1 VSLFSPPSAAPFPP
15 DRGPTAGASSEYSVQ
30 PLESS
35 WAPFQKTNVYPIPDT
50 IFQRYNRGN
59 ITTRMGL
66 FAEINHAWACVDNAL
81 LLWDYTHPN
90 PELVG
95 FEDES
100 HGIRAVA
107 LVPPKPGVFIAAI
120 THILV
125 VATTADIILL
135 GVAASTTPTGAKTIS
150 LYQTKMSLHRGSS
163 DVSIIAGTST
173 GRIFV
178 GGDGDTDIS
187 EVYYQQEERWF
198 SSRCGKINHAHPGWS
213 SVVPV
218 LPANI
223 WGPREAEHLVDMV
236 VDDTRNLLYT
246 LSNKSTIRTYHMEAP
261 DKLRKLIEKERNHC
275 LRDIAHM
282 INTSPL
288 LTERM
293 SIVSISPIPAQEA
306 SKLHLMALTS
316 TGCRLFLSATSSAS
330 YMVGP
335 SSDHAPQSMQVQFVK
350 FPPSEQAAQGRSQ
363 ARPGEPSDLPDLQSR
378 TLDASRFGER
388 FPPGYFFASVS
399 KEANPDADLLF
410 VSAPET
416 GRIKGTSPASALK
429 YYEHGTWLD
438 LGERSRVL
446 AVGRTTK
453 TFAAARQPLGFGNEL
468 AVQFD
473 QPPSEFAVMT
483 NDGVHV
489 VRRRRLVDIFATAI
503 RNAAGEDGLDRE
515 TRRFIQLYGRVETIS
530 AALAVAC
537 GQGSDLRAATGRAA
551 DHATQDLARAA
562 FVNFGGQPMVA
573 ETDGAALT
581 VDSVRL
587 SSRHDALALYLT
599 RLVRTLWR
607 ARVVSPSVTPTGV
620 VVNSTVP
627 TAKLA
632 VVQDSLER
640 LRNFLA
646 ANAGSIQG
654 LSGPADLQ
662 QTRNRNDEIA
672 VQAEHQALHALQ
684 KLMESVSEGISFV
697 LMLFDERVADIYAR
711 LDETSRQQLKDL
723 TYESL
728 FSQPSGR
735 ELAKLLVK
743 AIVNRNIES
752 GSNVETVANALRR
765 RCGSFCSPDD
775 VVIFKAQEQLQR
787 AAEQANT
794 PTTARALLNESLHL
808 FQQVAENLSF
818 GNLQSAV
825 EQYVDLKY
833 YAGAVQLC
841 LTAAREKD
849 RGDTALSWIQEGQPA
864 NDLRRA
870 AWEERRR
877 YYDVV
882 HRVLQRLD
890 ADSGAEPEVVDGR
903 PTLAAT
909 KRAEAYNV
917 VNDSDDEVFHFG
929 LYEWYIDQNWTDRII
944 AVESPH
950 VVSFL
955 QRLASVDVRHAEL
968 LCRFYTHRGRFFE
981 AATVQADLANSDFDI
996 GIKDRITLLSRAK
1009 GNANVGTAGVG
1020 RQEQQKLNHEVTEL
1034 LEIAHIQDD
1043 LFERLIVDSRIPD
1056 ERKADIRSSLDGK
1069 ILGLTDVSRRRE
1081 PHPRR
1086 GC

>member
-1 VSLFSPPSAAPFPP
+1 
-15 DRGPTAGASSEYSVQ
+15 
-30 PLESS
+30 
-35 WAPFQKTNVYPIPDT
+35 VYPIPDT
-50 IFQRYNRGN
+50 IFQQYNLGN
-59 ITTRMGL
+59 ISTRMGL

-81 LLWDYTHPN
+81 FLWDYTHPN
-90 PELVG
+90 PELIG
-95 FEDES
+95 FEDQP

-125 VATTADIILL
+125 VATTADILLL
-135 GVAASTTPTGAKTIS
+135 GVAASTTPTGAHTLS

-163 DVSIIAGTST
+163 DVSLIVGTAT

-178 GGDGDTDIS
+178 GGDGDIDIS

-198 SSRCGKINHAHPGWS
+198 SSRCGKINHTHPGWS

-218 LPANI
+218 LPTHL
-223 WGPREAEHLVDMV
+223 WGPSEAEHLVDMV

-330 YMVGP
+330 YLVGP
-335 SSDHAPQSMQVQFVK
+335 SSDLAPQSMQVQFVK
-350 FPPSEQAAQGRSQ
+350 FPPPEQAAPARVPV
-363 ARPGEPSDLPDLQSR
+363 RPGEPSDLPDLRSR
-378 TLDASRFGER
+378 ALDASRFGQR
-388 FPPGYFFASVS
+388 FSPGYFFASVS
-399 KEANPDADLLF
+399 KEADPNTDLVF

-416 GRIKGTSPASALK
+416 GRIKGSSPASTLK
-429 YYEHGTWLD
+429 YYEHGNWLD
-438 LGERSRVL
+438 LGERNRVL

-453 TFAAARQPLGFGNEL
+453 AFAAARQPLGFGNEL

-483 NDGVHV
+483 SDGVHV
-489 VRRRRLVDIFATAI
+489 VRRRRLVDIFATAV
-503 RNAAGEDGLDRE
+503 RNAAGDDGLDRE

-551 DHATQDLARAA
+551 DHTTQDLARAA
-562 FVNFGGQPMVA
+562 FVNFGGQPTVA

-581 VDSVRL
+581 IDSVRL

-599 RLVRTLWR
+599 RLIRTLWK
-607 ARVVSPSVTPTGV
+607 AKVIAPSTSPTGV
-620 VVNSTVP
+620 VVHSTVP
-627 TAKLA
+627 TAKL
-632 VVQDSLER
+632 VTVQDSLER

-646 ANAGSIQG
+646 TNAGSIQG

-662 QTRNRNDEIA
+662 QTRNRHDEIA

-684 KLMESVSEGISFV
+684 RLMESVSEGISFV

-711 LDETSRQQLKDL
+711 LDDTSRQQLQDL

-728 FSQPSGR
+728 FSQSSGK

-787 AAEQANT
+787 AAEQVNT
-794 PTTARALLNESLHL
+794 PAVARSLLSESLHL
-808 FQQVAENLSF
+808 FQQVAGNLSF

-825 EQYVDLKY
+825 EQYVELQY

-841 LTAAREKD
+841 LAVAREKD
-849 RGDTALSWIQEGQPA
+849 RGNTALSWIQEGQPA

-882 HRVLQRLD
+882 HRVLQQLD
-890 ADSGAEPEVVDGR
+890 ADSGAEPELVDGR

-909 KRAEAYNV
+909 KRAEAYHV

-929 LYEWYIDQNWTDRII
+929 LYEWYIDQNWTDRLLAI
-944 AVESPH
+944 ESPH
-950 VVSFL
+950 VLTFL

-981 AATVQADLANSDFDI
+981 AATVQADLANSDFEV
-996 GIKDRITLLSRAK
+996 GIQDRITLLSRAK

-1020 RQEQQKLNHEVTEL
+1020 RQVQQKLNHEVTEL
-1034 LEIAHIQDD
+1034 LEIAHLQDD
-1043 LFERLIVDSRIPD
+1043 ILERLLADARIPD
-1056 ERKADIRSSLDGK
+1056 ERKVDIKGALDGK
-1069 ILGLTDVSRRRE
+1069 ILGLTDVKFPVE
-1081 PHPRR
+1081 ATHDY